1 MTINLLQ
8 SYDHILQ
15 QPLVGNGCCG
25 IQARHAQRIELARRA
40 SKPQEEEVSWDDA
53 DDQPEAIDSPHP
65 AQQSPAA
72 EQPPYTKP
80 QPEESEQQSESREPQ
95 KPSPKSPPRQEN
107 EQSGAVASDA
117 AAAEA
122 AGHDVAEDTEQDV
135 TAAAVDEDVPDA
147 VTSSD
152 SGSATEH
159 WTVVTSP
166 SKQADPKAAPFGQDS
181 HTAAAQN
188 AAEPTEQAQDV
199 KKGLHPSVISET
211 AGATAT
217 ATEVDDDNDVDE
229 LDDVAND
236 DSPGSEGDEDWGS
249 WE

>member
-1 MTINLLQ
+1 MVSIA
-8 SYDHILQ
+8 
-15 QPLVGNGCCG
+15 CCG

-53 DDQPEAIDSPHP
+53 DDQPEATHSPRP
-65 AQQSPAA
+65 AQRSPAA
-72 EQPPYTKP
+72 DQSHHAKP
-80 QPEESEQQSESREPQ
+80 QPEQSEQSSESRQPQ
-95 KPSPKSPPRQEN
+95 KPSLKSPQQKQE
-107 EQSGAVASDA
+107 QPSAVASDA
-117 AAAEA
+117 APASEA
-122 AGHDVAEDTEQDV
+122 AGSDVAEDAEQDV
-135 TAAAVDEDVPDA
+135 TAAAADEDAPDA

-166 SKQADPKAAPFGQDS
+166 SKQADSKAAPFGQGGES
-181 HTAAAQN
+181 AAVQD
-188 AAEPTEQAQDV
+188 AAEPREQVQDAQR
-199 KKGLHPSVISET
+199 GLPSSET
-211 AGATAT
+211 AGASATAAAS
-217 ATEVDDDNDVDE
+217 ATEVDDDNDVDD